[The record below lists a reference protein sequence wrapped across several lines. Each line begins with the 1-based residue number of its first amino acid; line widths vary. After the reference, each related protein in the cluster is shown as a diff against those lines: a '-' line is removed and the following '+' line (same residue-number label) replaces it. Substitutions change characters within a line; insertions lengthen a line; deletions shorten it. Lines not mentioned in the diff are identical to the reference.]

1 LVHTASSITDADR
14 ATLFLIDPASGDLW
28 SKVAEGAEVKEIRV
42 PAGAGLVGW
51 VAQHKKFLNIADAYE
66 DERFNRAV
74 DVKTGY
80 RTRSILCAPMWSLKN
95 KILGVVQVINKRVG
109 VFNTD
114 DEGLLRAFAHQV
126 NVAVENFNLYRK
138 IMANHK
144 KMAIML
150 DIAGSLGHALD
161 LETLVSKIVSKTTE
175 ALHCDS
181 GSFFV
186 FDHETEELWSMAAR
200 GMEVKEIRLPMRA
213 GLAGAVACEG
223 EVVNVADAYHD
234 ARFNPE
240 FDYKIG
246 YRTRSVLCVSV
257 HDREGRVIGVT
268 QAINKLQGVFDA
280 EDVDLLRAISSQIG
294 VVLENATLHASTLN
308 MKNYLESVQESIS
321 NSILTLDSDYQVVT
335 ANGSALKLL
344 PGAGECNPRPDI
356 RNLLGH
362 RNARVIEILETVY
375 ATRTNVVEYDVEL
388 CGDRADATVNVNVVP
403 LTNSAS
409 VFQGLSS
416 YWTMFPAKN
425 VLRVHSVTICRLL
438 LSSNC
443 WMIRVDC
450 H

>member
-1 LVHTASSITDADR
+1 
-14 ATLFLIDPASGDLW
+14 
-28 SKVAEGAEVKEIRV
+28 
-42 PAGAGLVGW
+42 
-51 VAQHKKFLNIADAYE
+51 
-66 DERFNRAV
+66 
-74 DVKTGY
+74 
-80 RTRSILCAPMWSLKN
+80 
-95 KILGVVQVINKRVG
+95 
-109 VFNTD
+109 
-114 DEGLLRAFAHQV
+114 
-126 NVAVENFNLYRK
+126 
-138 IMANHK
+138 
-144 KMAIML
+144 
-150 DIAGSLGHALD
+150 
-161 LETLVSKIVSKTTE
+161 
-175 ALHCDS
+175 
-181 GSFFV
+181 
-186 FDHETEELWSMAAR
+186 
-200 GMEVKEIRLPMRA
+200 MRA

-240 FDYKIG
+240 FDYKTG
-246 YRTRSVLCVSV
+246 YKTRSVLCVPV

-280 EDVDLLRAISSQIG
+280 ADVDLLRAISSQIG
-294 VVLENATLHASTLN
+294 VALENATLHASTLD

-409 VFQGLSS
+409 VFQGLVVVLEDVSS
-416 YWTMFPAKN
+416 EKRVKSAFSHYLSRAVIEQLLDDPSRLSLGGEKRDLTFIFTDIAGFTTLTERTEPTVIIALLNEYFDRLCAVVLEHGGTIDKIVGDALHIMFNAPTDQPDHPERAMLCAIELWE
-425 VLRVHSVTICRLL
+425 VSEALRYEQRASTSVRRELVSTRGRLL
-438 LSSNC
+438 SATSVALSDLITPRTVIPSTQPLD
-443 WMIRVDC
+443 WKVSTDTLA
-450 H
+450 HVFA